1 MLLAKMKI
9 EKRTNK
15 IIIRMK
21 KGYVAYSAI
30 LIKFITPLLNGE
42 EDEEEYLTKARM
54 GWLLGIF
61 MYQTKTDYLITM

>member
-1 MLLAKMKI
+1 
-9 EKRTNK
+9 
-15 IIIRMK
+15 MK